1 MAEEGRDSEPNPA
14 PNRRISGSEGPCL
27 FRGGGDAT
35 LTIYGFV
42 TWKDFLRRGD
52 RPLNDEE
59 LERIV
64 AAASCEN
71 FAVGGKISVEW
82 PEVRVDFAMDHFIGE
97 PSSDTRFYPEA
108 HHTAPP
114 PFL

>member
-1 MAEEGRDSEPNPA
+1 M
-14 PNRRISGSEGPCL
+14 
-27 FRGGGDAT
+27 FRGSGDAT
-35 LTIYGFV
+35 LTVYGFE
-42 TWKDFLRRGD
+42 TWKDFLKRGD

-71 FAVGGKISVEW
+71 FAVGGRISVEW

-97 PSSDTRFYPEA
+97 PSSYTVYCVLRYNS
-108 HHTAPP
+108 
-114 PFL
+114 